1 MFGLL
6 LITLSLECLRYIII
20 FNKLLDYPF
29 RKGKLKYLYIVTS
42 LILYSSLSF
51 FDPSIKDSYASS
63 LLVLFVFIAMLV
75 LFNGKLSKLVLS
87 YFIVAFSTVIW
98 DNLIFCFIEK
108 IDVLNVPDTN
118 TALVRMCIFCIA
130 SIPFILFI
138 SEYINKRRHKFI
150 LINGALSPSIYI
162 LILICIFITSVIVTF
177 YRSNKLLNYDLTL
190 PNIVIVVISIIYF
203 VLCIALVFLF
213 NSREKY
219 KIINNIREE
228 YMLKQ
233 VEYYKAMLSQYED
246 VRKFRHDFKNHIISI
261 QELLYSDRLETVKE
275 YVNHI
280 YNTYEINTRV
290 FDTGNDILNAFI
302 NYYSNLG
309 KEAGIIIQVNGY
321 INNSF
326 SINEMH
332 LCTVIS
338 NILSNAYEATLLADE
353 ELSKI
358 IEIDIRCG
366 TKFFEIT
373 VKNPTRINRPRL
385 TKNITTSKSDKN
397 NHGYGIK
404 NIKDVIKA
412 YDGDFR
418 LIDNADSVTVKA
430 SMRIG

>member
-1 MFGLL
+1 
-6 LITLSLECLRYIII
+6 
-20 FNKLLDYPF
+20 
-29 RKGKLKYLYIVTS
+29 
-42 LILYSSLSF
+42 
-51 FDPSIKDSYASS
+51 
-63 LLVLFVFIAMLV
+63 
-75 LFNGKLSKLVLS
+75 
-87 YFIVAFSTVIW
+87 
-98 DNLIFCFIEK
+98 
-108 IDVLNVPDTN
+108 
-118 TALVRMCIFCIA
+118 
-130 SIPFILFI
+130 
-138 SEYINKRRHKFI
+138 
-150 LINGALSPSIYI
+150 
-162 LILICIFITSVIVTF
+162 
-177 YRSNKLLNYDLTL
+177 
-190 PNIVIVVISIIYF
+190 VVISIIYF